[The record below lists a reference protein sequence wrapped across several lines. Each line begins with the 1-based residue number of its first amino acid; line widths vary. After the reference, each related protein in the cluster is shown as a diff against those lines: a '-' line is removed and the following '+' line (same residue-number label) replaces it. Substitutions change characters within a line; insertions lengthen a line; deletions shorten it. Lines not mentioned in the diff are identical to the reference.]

1 MDPKRSNPGT
11 GALPGIL
18 AVTVPLSSGTTFVGL
33 PCDPDGVY
41 GLAGGR
47 YGIDV
52 AGWAVEGAVDAKGCD
67 AGGTAG
73 PATVGLFFV
82 RAAAAVAGFAGGPET
97 PGAPGLYGLGV
108 LSKGLAVRAGSGFF
122 CGRTTVAGASY
133 A

>member
-1 MDPKRSNPGT
+1 VDPKRSNPGT

-52 AGWAVEGAVDAKGCD
+52 AGWAVEGAVDAKGWD
-67 AGGTAG
+67 AGG
-73 PATVGLFFV
+73 PATVGLLFV
-82 RAAAAVAGFAGGPET
+82 RAAAAVAGFAGWPET
-97 PGAPGLYGLGV
+97 PGAAGLYGLGV

-122 CGRTTVAGASY
+122 
-133 A
+133 